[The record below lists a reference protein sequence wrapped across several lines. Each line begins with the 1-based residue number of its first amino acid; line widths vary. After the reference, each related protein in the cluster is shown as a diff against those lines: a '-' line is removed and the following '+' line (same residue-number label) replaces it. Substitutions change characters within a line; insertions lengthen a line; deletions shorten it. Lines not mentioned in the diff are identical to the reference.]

1 MTENQKLQ
9 IFDTEGWIILE
20 SINKKWLRRLLKR
33 HNLVSTED
41 VWSEEAAIELIDRY
55 LSVEAKK

>member
-1 MTENQKLQ
+1 MTDKEKLQ
-9 IFDTEGWIILE
+9 LFDTEGWSIIE
-20 SINKKWLRRLLKR
+20 SINKKWLKRLLKR

-41 VWSEEAAIELIDRY
+41 VWSEDAAIELIDRY